1 VQKPIYV
8 FSLIA
13 SVFLVRSASADFF
26 TGTAPYRPF
35 GEIEGFNLMENTPE
49 TVKFLNLGVKS
60 TDIVVSVNGNPI
72 RSLASAKKAFAV
84 PTVKQVVV
92 LRQHRPLTLGT
103 AAEITGV
110 TE

>member
-1 VQKPIYV
+1 VQKSIYV
-8 FSLIA
+8 FGLFA
-13 SVFLVRSASADFF
+13 SVCLARVASADFF

-35 GEIEGFNLMENTPE
+35 GEIEGFNLMEKTPE
-49 TVKFLNLGVKS
+49 TIKFLNLGVKS

-84 PTVKQVVV
+84 PNVKQVVV
-92 LRQHRPLTLGT
+92 LRQHRPLTLG
-103 AAEITGV
+103 ASEITGV